1 MTLYWLRNLGIDWIT
16 QYKHRKG
23 RKMGMELQTG
33 GHRLNHGLNDSQE
46 KERQYSEWIEGL
58 ERGQDNSKDRK
69 NNIEPRWEQG
79 FVIDSG
85 K

>member
-1 MTLYWLRNLGIDWIT
+1 
-16 QYKHRKG
+16 
-23 RKMGMELQTG
+23 MELQTG

-46 KERQYSEWIEGL
+46 KERQYSDWIEDL
-58 ERGQDNSKDRK
+58 ERGRDNLNDRK
-69 NNIEPRWEQG
+69 NNVEPRWEQG

>member
-1 MTLYWLRNLGIDWIT
+1 MVIT
-16 QYKHRKG
+16 SGFKTIQG

-46 KERQYSEWIEGL
+46 KERQYSDWIEDL
-58 ERGQDNSKDRK
+58 ERGHDNQEDIKYGR
-69 NNIEPRWEQG
+69 EPRWEQG

-85 K
+85 KYLVNKWLDR

>member
-1 MTLYWLRNLGIDWIT
+1 
-16 QYKHRKG
+16 
-23 RKMGMELQTG
+23 MELQTG

-46 KERQYSEWIEGL
+46 KERQYSDWIEDL
-58 ERGQDNSKDRK
+58 ERGLDNLKDRK
-69 NNIEPRWEQG
+69 NNVEPRWEQG

>member
-1 MTLYWLRNLGIDWIT
+1 
-16 QYKHRKG
+16 
-23 RKMGMELQTG
+23 MELQTG

-46 KERQYSEWIEGL
+46 KERQYSDWIEDL
-58 ERGQDNSKDRK
+58 ERGLDNLQDRK

>member
-1 MTLYWLRNLGIDWIT
+1 
-16 QYKHRKG
+16 
-23 RKMGMELQTG
+23 MELQTG

-46 KERQYSEWIEGL
+46 KERQYSDWIEGL

>member
-1 MTLYWLRNLGIDWIT
+1 
-16 QYKHRKG
+16 
-23 RKMGMELQTG
+23 MELQTG

-46 KERQYSEWIEGL
+46 KERQYSDWIEGL
-58 ERGQDNSKDRK
+58 ERGQDNSNDRK

>member
-1 MTLYWLRNLGIDWIT
+1 
-16 QYKHRKG
+16 
-23 RKMGMELQTG
+23 MELQTG

>member
-1 MTLYWLRNLGIDWIT
+1 
-16 QYKHRKG
+16 
-23 RKMGMELQTG
+23 MELQTG

-46 KERQYSEWIEGL
+46 KERQYSDWIEDL
-58 ERGQDNSKDRK
+58 ERGLDNLNDRK
-69 NNIEPRWEQG
+69 NNAEPRWEQG